1 MPKRLSEQY
10 AAGDAVEILFEQ
22 AGWSEWLR
30 GAVVGFQPP
39 GLWVRLPNGSLWFVT
54 NTCLLYTS
62 VPDNGGGQAGIRRRP
77 EQWAVGKG
85 LGQIA

>member
-1 MPKRLSEQY
+1 MPKRLNEQY

-39 GLWVRLPNGSLWFVT
+39 GLWVRLPNGSMWFVT
-54 NTCLLYTS
+54 NTRR
-62 VPDNGGGQAGIRRRP
+62 IRP
-77 EQWAVGKG
+77 VTQSESDEE
-85 LGQIA
+85 

>member
-30 GAVVGFQPP
+30 GSVMGFQYP
-39 GLWVRLPNGSLWFVT
+39 GLWVRLPNGSMWFVT
-54 NTCLLYTS
+54 NTKR
-62 VPDNGGGQAGIRRRP
+62 IRP
-77 EQWAVGKG
+77 GVQSESNEE
-85 LGQIA
+85 

>member
-1 MPKRLSEQY
+1 MAKRLSEQY

-39 GLWVRLPNGSLWFVT
+39 GLWVRLPNGSMWFVT
-54 NTCLLYTS
+54 NTRR
-62 VPDNGGGQAGIRRRP
+62 IRP
-77 EQWAVGKG
+77 VTQSESDEE
-85 LGQIA
+85 